1 MKISLAYSP
10 DTDDAFMV
18 EALKSKSIDSRGFEF
33 EFISDDIQA
42 LNKKAMQ
49 GTFDITAISIAAY
62 PFIASKYAMLSS
74 GASIGNNYGP
84 KLVCSLSNY
93 SRFKNLDQI
102 KTMRIAIPG
111 KQTSAY
117 FAARDLLGEF
127 ATFEMRFDQINQAI
141 DNSAVDAGLLIHE
154 LQLNPESQGLA
165 VLADLGQLWHK
176 KYSLPLPLGANAI
189 KRELGHELIKE
200 LSDLY
205 LDSINWGL
213 NNRRATIN
221 AALAATGRDLNDKES
236 DRYISMYV
244 NDDTVNMGDPVKTA
258 VYKLLDIGYK
268 FQLSPKFTL
277 DPFTW

>member
-1 MKISLAYSP
+1 M
-10 DTDDAFMV
+10 
-18 EALKSKSIDSRGFEF
+18 
-33 EFISDDIQA
+33 
-42 LNKKAMQ
+42 
-49 GTFDITAISIAAY
+49 
-62 PFIASKYAMLSS
+62 
-74 GASIGNNYGP
+74 
-84 KLVCSLSNY
+84 
-93 SRFKNLDQI
+93 
-102 KTMRIAIPG
+102 
-111 KQTSAY
+111 
-117 FAARDLLGEF
+117 
-127 ATFEMRFDQINQAI
+127 
-141 DNSAVDAGLLIHE
+141 
-154 LQLNPESQGLA
+154 
-165 VLADLGQLWHK
+165 GQLWHK